1 MIIDFHTHVFPEKI
15 AAKTM
20 ELLKS
25 KGGIPAF
32 SDGTVAGL
40 ADALAKAGAD
50 IAVTLPVLTNP
61 LSFES
66 VNRYAREI
74 NERFANEKRRIISF
88 GAIHPA
94 CEDIRGKML
103 SLKKDGFL
111 GVKIHPDYQETYIN
125 DGGYVEILN
134 EARENDLIVLTHAGV
149 DFAYPDDVH
158 CTPSLAKELLLK
170 APHKKFILAHLG
182 GKKMQNEFLEAFE
195 DDEVYFDTG
204 YILRSINEEILKNWL
219 SRVGAGRILFA
230 TDSPWSD
237 IRGDVD
243 ILNSFNLDE
252 KTKEKLF
259 SENARGLLGI

>member
-20 ELLKS
+20 ELLKG